1 MAYKIQLRMIV
12 MNIRYF
18 IKFISVAAMAFA
30 VSATMN
36 SCSDDYPDALD
47 APYNTDLLSIK
58 IINAGADQN
67 LIYEGTIDEEKKM
80 VSFKRFDPSTDFSNL
95 KVEATVSEGAE
106 LDSDVIDATL
116 SDDETEKT
124 VLLRVKNHARYKD
137 YFVRIRKKV
146 PVFGADWDKA
156 TLYDFTG
163 GKIADAASGSTRW
176 ADFDGNHV
184 LLVSRNGGVKPELFS
199 VADLKAGTIDSPK
212 ILDIT
217 GIAGGTFPISC
228 GALRNGHIYV
238 SNLSGGGVSPLKIY
252 YWETPDSAPENI
264 LNSILA
270 DDAPNANTRH
280 GDNASFNIDA
290 EGNGYV
296 FFGSNN
302 GADFIRYSVNAGK
315 TVGEPKV
322 LTSFSGANS
331 YPTIFRIGR
340 TSDYVFSGINTYPRI
355 VSEENKASAEISSLS
370 GLQITACQIVVF
382 NEERYLLTCS
392 VNRTGSG
399 TSALRIYDITKG
411 SSLSE
416 AVALLNA
423 NPKPIYEF
431 VLGSD
436 KCISPGTV
444 VNHSIQKNAEGKDSV
459 LSVFAFS
466 TQMGFGIVD
475 FPIKVTLD
483 D

>member
-1 MAYKIQLRMIV
+1 MIV

-18 IKFISVAAMAFA
+18 IEYISVAAMAFA

-47 APYNTDLLSIK
+47 APYSTDLLSIK
-58 IINAGADQN
+58 VINAGAEQN

-116 SDDETEKT
+116 SDEETEKT
-124 VLLRVKNHARYKD
+124 VLLRVKNHTRYKD

-146 PVFGADWDKA
+146 PVYGADWDKA

-199 VADLKAGTIDSPK
+199 VTDLKAGTIDSPK
-212 ILDIT
+212 ILDVT

-252 YWETPDSAPENI
+252 YWDTPDSAPENI

-280 GDNASFNIDA
+280 GDNASFNIGA

-302 GADFIRYSVNAGK
+302 GADFIRYSVTTGK
-315 TVGEPKV
+315 TVGGPKV

-331 YPTIFRIGR
+331 YPTIFRIGG
-340 TSDYVFSGINTYPRI
+340 TSDFVFSGINAYPRI
-355 VSEENKASAEISSLS
+355 VSEENKASAEISGLS

-392 VNRTGSG
+392 VNRNGSG

-411 SSLSE
+411 SSLSD

-444 VNHSIQKNAEGKDSV
+444 VNYSIQKDAEGKDSV

-466 TQMGFGIVD
+466 TQMGFVIVD